1 MAPSASQA
9 GSQRW
14 RGAHHILRDAPA
26 WAAHGRSGLVL
37 SCSAHAYEPGD
48 AASPVAKCTMDRGM
62 QKVIPG
68 ARVCSVLTQKG
79 TAWAGLLLGPLDIS
93 TIAGQCMVGCLRMI
107 MVHIIGGLSV
117 GVLEDAREIAHSH
130 TGQAILSDMHPY
142 AMKPMIRRLVGAEI
156 CIQALRFS
164 ATKSFKGTRE
174 SPENC
179 WLCESM
185 VAGAQM
191 STQQTTGRHHVQ
203 SRVPNWTQMKLV
215 EWNCK
220 LDLKMAENSGQ
231 AICA

>member
-1 MAPSASQA
+1 MHTNRAMPHLLLQSAPWTE
-9 GSQRW
+9 G
-14 RGAHHILRDAPA
+14 
-26 WAAHGRSGLVL
+26 
-37 SCSAHAYEPGD
+37 C
-48 AASPVAKCTMDRGM
+48 K
-62 QKVIPG
+62 KVIPG

-191 STQQTTGRHHVQ
+191 STQQTTTTILHENYQNSHHHLGVA
-203 SRVPNWTQMKLV
+203 RRPVVFAAKNMFTP
-215 EWNCK
+215 
-220 LDLKMAENSGQ
+220 
-231 AICA
+231 